1 MMRIDT
7 IIIARSG
14 LPPMCVLVIR
24 VDGWRRAK
32 IARALFRAG
41 YPRWQIRSL
50 LRLSERGLDRALSV
64 RGSASFWGAVVAAQI
79 ASELREAA

>member
-1 MMRIDT
+1 MRIET

-14 LPPMCVLVIR
+14 LPPMRVLVIR
-24 VDGWRRAK
+24 VDGRRRAR
-32 IARALFRAG
+32 IARALVRAG

-50 LRLSERGLDRALSV
+50 LRLYAKGLNRVFSARDA
-64 RGSASFWGAVVAAQI
+64 ASFWGASIAAQI